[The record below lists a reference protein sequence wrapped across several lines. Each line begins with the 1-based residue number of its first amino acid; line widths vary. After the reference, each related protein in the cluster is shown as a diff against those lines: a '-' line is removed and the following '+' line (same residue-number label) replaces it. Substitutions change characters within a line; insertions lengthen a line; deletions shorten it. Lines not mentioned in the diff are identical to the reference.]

1 MVSTLYRLHCGFKTR
16 LVQRKIPVLIINF
29 FSLNFTSI
37 EIEEESVSS
46 RVLAKRPY
54 LGEGEGVWLLV
65 NEQGRTRGMG
75 GGGGGVKT
83 QES

>member
-1 MVSTLYRLHCGFKTR
+1 M
-16 LVQRKIPVLIINF
+16 
-29 FSLNFTSI
+29 
-37 EIEEESVSS
+37 SS

-75 GGGGGVKT
+75 GGGGGQNSGILSELT
-83 QES
+83 F

>member
-1 MVSTLYRLHCGFKTR
+1 M
-16 LVQRKIPVLIINF
+16 
-29 FSLNFTSI
+29 
-37 EIEEESVSS
+37 SS